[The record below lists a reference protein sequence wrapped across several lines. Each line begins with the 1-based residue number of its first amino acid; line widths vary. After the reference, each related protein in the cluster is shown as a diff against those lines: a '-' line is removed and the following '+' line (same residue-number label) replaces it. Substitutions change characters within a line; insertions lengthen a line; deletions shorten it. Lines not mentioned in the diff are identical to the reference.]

1 MVAAPKPIDEHARI
15 DALQAYEILDTMPE
29 QVFDDITYLASQI
42 CHTPIALISLVDT
55 ERQWFKSR
63 VGLDVAETHR
73 DLAFCAHAILEP
85 DELLVVKDAEEDSR
99 FADNDF
105 VQDGTV
111 RFYAGAPLRHSETG
125 SALGTLCVIDER
137 PREMTDEQK
146 TALAALSR
154 QVIGQL
160 ELRKTLRDMK
170 HHQSKLEH
178 YQQALETANVELA
191 AQRNTDDLTGIPNR
205 GAFDRRLDEEVT
217 RAKRY
222 ENPLSLVVLDVDR
235 FKGYNDSF
243 GHAAGDDVLK
253 AVASMLREISRASD
267 YVARFGGEE
276 FTAVLPG
283 TNLAGAAIMSERFRR
298 GVAEAQWELR
308 PVTISAGIAELAEGD
323 TASSLLERA
332 DEALYAAKS
341 AGRNCVV
348 EAKAAG

>member
-42 CHTPIALISLVDT
+42 CDTPIALISLVDT

-85 DELLVVKDAEEDSR
+85 DELLVVKDAEQDSR
-99 FADNDF
+99 FADNDL

-137 PREMTDEQK
+137 PREMNDEQK

-160 ELRKTLRDMK
+160 ELRKTLRDLRQ
-170 HHQSKLEH
+170 HQSELER
-178 YQQALETANVELA
+178 YQQALETANAELVA
-191 AQRNTDDLTGIPNR
+191 ERNTDALTGIPNR
-205 GAFDRRLDEEVT
+205 GAFDRRLDEEVI
-217 RAKRY
+217 RAQRY
-222 ENPLSLVVLDVDR
+222 GNPLSLVVLDVDR
-235 FKGYNDSF
+235 FKRYNDSF
-243 GHAAGDDVLK
+243 GHAAGDEVLK
-253 AVASMLREISRASD
+253 AVASMLRDISRASD

-283 TNLAGAAIMSERFRR
+283 TSLNGAAIMSERFRR
-298 GVAEAQWELR
+298 GVAEAPWERR
-308 PVTISAGIAELAEGD
+308 PVTISVGVAELAEGD

-348 EAKAAG
+348 EAQAAG